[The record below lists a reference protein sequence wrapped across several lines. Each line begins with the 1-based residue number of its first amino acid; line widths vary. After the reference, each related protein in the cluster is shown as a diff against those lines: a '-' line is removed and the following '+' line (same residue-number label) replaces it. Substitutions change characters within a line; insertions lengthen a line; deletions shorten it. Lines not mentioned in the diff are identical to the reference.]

1 MNKKLLLVMGATA
14 FIATGCS
21 TVLEAMD
28 SINTVSNVAAKPS
41 SSTSKAIPHGMGEF
55 QINKLTETEF
65 QKIVAGKGLQIET
78 CDNTICLLDEKG
90 KTRVIKLTQSTD
102 GKSRS
107 PFEYK
112 HGRDASTYAL
122 LNYQSSNS
130 AYAFT
135 RAYAYFFKGKLVVM
149 YSNNHPDAAL
159 KEVERNYPS
168 VKHTVQKG
176 NPTCRINGEKTT
188 RPQSLNYADWFI
200 PADKVS
206 MQWIRGQEVDTKT
219 CEYKPYDFLKFYDRD
234 QYIALEKYSLMN
246 RLF

>member
-1 MNKKLLLVMGATA
+1 MNKKLWLVMGATA
-14 FIATGCS
+14 FLATGCS
-21 TVLEAMD
+21 TVLDAMD
-28 SINTVSNVAAKPS
+28 SINTVSNATSKS
-41 SSTSKAIPHGMGEF
+41 SSSSSKEIPQGMGEF
-55 QINKLTETEF
+55 QINKLTEAEF
-65 QKIVAGKGLQIET
+65 QKIIAGKGLQIET
-78 CDNTICLLDEKG
+78 CDNTMCMLDDKG

-107 PFEYK
+107 PLEYK

-122 LNYQSSNS
+122 LNYKSSNS

-159 KEVERNYPS
+159 KEVEKNYPS
-168 VKHTVQKG
+168 VKQTVQ
-176 NPTCRINGEKTT
+176 NTNQTCKLNGEKTT
-188 RPQSLNYADWFI
+188 RPQHLDYADWFV

-206 MQWIRGQEVDTKT
+206 MQWIRGQKVDFKT

-234 QYIALEKYSLMN
+234 QYLALEKYSLMN